1 MRGFISQFNS
11 FLFLGWVIS
20 WRDPLY
26 DEFCLKLTIF
36 TDKYPMHL
44 CTHKA
49 NLIHRKN
56 SNNNNNFPIFQC
68 KPEALNSG
76 ERAVMITKSFENLM
90 KAMNSVLKKKKKKN
104 AHTQK
109 LHIKF
114 QEVLRTLKP
123 VYNTYTL
130 SPNRNP

>member
-1 MRGFISQFNS
+1 MRGFISQFNL

-20 WRDPLY
+20 WREPLY

-68 KPEALNSG
+68 KPEVLTSG
-76 ERAVMITKSFENLM
+76 ERAVMITESFENLM
-90 KAMNSVLKKKKKKN
+90 KAMNSVLKKKKKK
-104 AHTQK
+104 K
-109 LHIKF
+109 C
-114 QEVLRTLKP
+114 
-123 VYNTYTL
+123 TYTETL
-130 SPNRNP
+130 HKILGGSQNLESRL